1 MNSLGDTVLR
11 SNKRQGAGGGGEQGK
26 QGRQDKFTSSA
37 EGHEE
42 VNGSTSSAKKGKG
55 KKKDKGISVD
65 DAFAALNRM
74 NTREPFISDESAIE
88 PADATTLKM
97 KNGDSDVEI
106 VLEELPPKK
115 VVAPGPNQRV
125 GHDGWMVG
133 GEPAGENKEEEVTDE
148 QGNLGGTHL
157 PQERLR
163 ATVARQQDQRAVKV
177 KPLKGKPDA
186 AAKATSKRIRDIFR
200 LTSDE
205 DDDENEEEDLANQS
219 GGQAQAGSAVGQ
231 SGEPR
236 SSAREQDLEGGRGN
250 GDGRGADDP
259 GDKTG
264 DVTSGVSS
272 SASKNK
278 KKKQVKQAT
287 QVSAAA
293 TAPNV
298 FVPLLDAARPP
309 RSELKG
315 VRREA
320 KKQQQQERLQDS
332 AHKKQEQRL
341 QNQFD
346 EMLEELRVSN
356 PYAPAGNEGQVVVW
370 SRKAAAEAVEAVGLT
385 FGRWKDLEPH
395 RRGAF
400 QQAALFWLEANKPKE
415 PSAKCVVGSPGTAA
429 VDVSGRNEV
438 SEEEKRDTDGDG
450 ANLGGGVRDG
460 NEEPLHHWDF
470 RGGAHDNRAE
480 GDVRV
485 EGNAGGGGGEGDA
498 GGGGSGSNAD
508 DGKEPGAREGE
519 QGGNSGSGVIAG
531 GNEHEPAGPAVKRAK
546 LDGRGGLPRVSRVVR
561 RSAEREESR
570 VERQRE
576 QRAKDKPETKVPKAA
591 GRVKQ
596 AELELHKKTT
606 RKRERAKQDVR
617 DLIEASL
624 VQRQRQK
631 SGKQLTGDEQQ
642 LAEFAK
648 TLSPTKLLGAGFRMR
663 PDTDGDIVLSSDD
676 DAIGELMD
684 ETGCGREA
692 AKEALDMSCDWT
704 ASGRPSRCKAVL
716 WLKRQQEE
724 EEDED
729 DDEGSESDSDVECLG
744 VQPPKGVVKPTPAA
758 KPTVSTKVGRAAAS
772 AAPPAGGRERSGE
785 DHKNGEE
792 SQMGPSADVSKLN
805 RKPVSIK
812 QVSKVASRK
821 SPDASSNESS
831 GSESEESLGS
841 SLPSSS
847 SDSGSS
853 SESCSEDS
861 QDDGTGK
868 KHHRGGNVPSS
879 HRSRD
884 IKDKR
889 ASRYV
894 RQLKLALRIDAG
906 WAREIY
912 DECVSRGTTSYDGLL
927 RYFYKTECEK
937 AKGTQKETARPL
949 SVMRGSGDINMTM
962 PTFQLPEWGQ
972 GQPPNGGVHFSTL
985 KKMLEAYEK
994 YDKQTNYLTQVTFK
1008 GMVMDKLKPNME
1020 SKCKLPPTV
1029 WLPPKESD
1037 WMAVAEGR
1045 LEEGGWSD
1053 QRFLRRLREK
1063 LQPKGRTS
1071 YEIYFEQ
1078 TKLRH
1083 KGNDQQLEVALD
1095 LWGTNWL
1102 AQEREA
1108 EQQGKALTP
1117 LKMRSYFKKA
1127 VDGVARFRR
1136 WLEGRKFES
1145 CQAWYEV
1152 LCRKL
1157 HKSLGKAA
1165 EADYDRRL
1173 EGGSAGYSGDREAG
1187 EDRGGGGSW
1196 RGGRGG
1202 GAYRGGRGRSTEH
1215 SGSNN
1220 GEERSSHQYSP
1231 GKFGKFS
1238 ERGADA
1244 RSNAHTAGG
1253 TVPPH
1258 SGGVEPM
1265 HTDGGRGAGARGS
1278 PRGGFR
1284 GRSDGGRQVLSPERD
1299 KPNRQPVNPVGEET
1313 KVKLPKGSRWHDS
1326 SMEKCRCRDPDC
1338 GLRQDVPFCQGCGMH
1353 GHERPF
1359 CYKSGEPR
1367 FNPTGYWCVN
1377 RPNEAPIEGLG
1388 QRRDSSGTIATA
1400 RGNLMDASQ
1409 KQM

>member
-37 EGHEE
+37 EGREE
-42 VNGSTSSAKKGKG
+42 ANFSTGSAKKSKG

-74 NTREPFISDESAIE
+74 NTREPFIADESEIA
-88 PADATTLKM
+88 PADDTTLKV

-106 VLEELPPKK
+106 VMEEFPPKK
-115 VVAPGPNQRV
+115 AVAPGPNQRV
-125 GHDGWMVG
+125 GHAGWMVG
-133 GEPAGENKEEEVTDE
+133 GEPAGGEEEEEATAD
-148 QGNLGGTHL
+148 QGNLGSTHS

-177 KPLKGKPDA
+177 KVLKGKPDA
-186 AAKATSKRIRDIFR
+186 AAQATAKRLRDIFR
-200 LTSDE
+200 LTSEE
-205 DDDENEEEDLANQS
+205 DEEEEEKEDLGSQP
-219 GGQAQAGSAVGQ
+219 GGQAQAGPAGEQ
-231 SGEPR
+231 SDEHQ
-236 SSAREQDLEGGRGN
+236 SSALELDPEGERGT

-259 GDKTG
+259 GDG
-264 DVTSGVSS
+264 TSAGKSELSS
-272 SASKNK
+272 SASKSK
-278 KKKQVKQAT
+278 KKKQVKKT
-287 QVSAAA
+287 VQVSAPA

-298 FVPLLDAARPP
+298 LVPLLDAARPP
-309 RSELKG
+309 RSELKAT
-315 VRREA
+315 RREVR
-320 KKQQQQERLQDS
+320 KQQQQGRLQDS
-332 AHKKQEQRL
+332 AQKKQEQRA
-341 QNQFD
+341 QEQFD

-356 PYAPAGNEGQVVVW
+356 PHAPAGNESQVVVW
-370 SRKAAAEAVEAVGLT
+370 SRKAAAAAVEAVGLT
-385 FGRWKDLEPH
+385 FGRWKELEPP
-395 RRGAF
+395 RREVF
-400 QQAALFWLEANKPKE
+400 QQAALFWLEANKPKN
-415 PSAKCVVGSPGTAA
+415 PSAAGVIGSPGIAA
-429 VDVSGRNEV
+429 ADVSGMRERSDEEANE
-438 SEEEKRDTDGDG
+438 ENHDG
-450 ANLGGGVRDG
+450 ASLGGGVR
-460 NEEPLHHWDF
+460 NNTEEPRQHWDF
-470 RGGAHDNRAE
+470 RGRTHDNRAE
-480 GDVRV
+480 GD
-485 EGNAGGGGGEGDA
+485 AGVEGDA
-498 GGGGSGSNAD
+498 GGGSG
-508 DGKEPGAREGE
+508 DGAVGDGDEPGENEGDE
-519 QGGNSGSGVIAG
+519 TG
-531 GNEHEPAGPAVKRAK
+531 GNESNAGDDGSSNGAVGEAGAEPAAKKAK
-546 LDGRGGLPRVSRVVR
+546 LGGSRGLPRVSRAVR
-561 RSAEREESR
+561 RSAEQEERR

-576 QRAKDKPETKVPKAA
+576 QRAKEKPETKVPKAA

-596 AELELHKKTT
+596 AELELHKKAT
-606 RKRERAKQDVR
+606 RKRERAKQEVR

-624 VQRQRQK
+624 LQRQRQK

-648 TLSPTKLLGAGFRMR
+648 TLSPTKLLGAGFRMK

-676 DAIGELMD
+676 DAIEELME

-704 ASGRPSRCKAVL
+704 ASGRPSRCKASL

-724 EEDED
+724 EENEED
-729 DDEGSESDSDVECLG
+729 DDGSESDSDVECLG
-744 VQPPKGVVKPTPAA
+744 VQSPSGIVRPTPAA
-758 KPTVSTKVGRAAAS
+758 KPKVPKVPAKAGGAAAP
-772 AAPPAGGRERSGE
+772 AAPPAGGRGRGGE
-785 DHKNGEE
+785 DHMEVQE
-792 SQMGPSADVSKLN
+792 SQKGLSKDAAKLN
-805 RKPVSIK
+805 RNPVLSQ
-812 QVSKVASRK
+812 QVPKVASIK
-821 SPDASSNESS
+821 SQDESGNESS
-831 GSESEESLGS
+831 GSESDESLGS
-841 SLPSSS
+841 SLLSSSSGSGSS
-847 SDSGSS
+847 SDSS
-853 SESCSEDS
+853 SEDS
-861 QDDGTGK
+861 QDDGAGK
-868 KHHRGGNVPSS
+868 KHHRSGNVPSS

-884 IKDKR
+884 STDKR

-912 DECVSRGTTSYDGLL
+912 DECVARGTTSYDGLL

-949 SVMRGSGDINMTM
+949 SAMRGSGDINMTM

-972 GQPPNGGVHFSTL
+972 GQPPNGGVHFTTL

-1045 LEEGGWSD
+1045 PEEGGWSD
-1053 QRFLRRLREK
+1053 QRFLRRLRAK

-1095 LWGTNWL
+1095 IWGTNWL

-1108 EQQGKALTP
+1108 VQQGKALPP
-1117 LKMRSYFKKA
+1117 LKMKSYFRKA
-1127 VDGVARFRR
+1127 VEGVARFRR

-1173 EGGSAGYSGDREAG
+1173 EGGSAGYSGDREVG

-1202 GAYRGGRGRSTEH
+1202 GTYRGGRGRSTEH
-1215 SGSNN
+1215 SGSN
-1220 GEERSSHQYSP
+1220 GEERPNHQYSP

-1284 GRSDGGRQVLSPERD
+1284 GRSDGGRRVLSPEGER
-1299 KPNRQPVNPVGEET
+1299 PNRQPVNPVGEET
-1313 KVKLPKGSRWHDS
+1313 KGKLPKGSRWHDS

-1388 QRRDSSGTIATA
+1388 QRRDASGTIATA
-1400 RGNLMDASQ
+1400 RGNMMDASQ